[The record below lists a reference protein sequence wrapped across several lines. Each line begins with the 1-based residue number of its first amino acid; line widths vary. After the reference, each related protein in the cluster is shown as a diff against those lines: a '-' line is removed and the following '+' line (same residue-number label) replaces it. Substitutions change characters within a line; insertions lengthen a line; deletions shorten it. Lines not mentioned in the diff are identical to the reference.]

1 MPAPDQTAITL
12 VAEKLAPFHGAD
24 ERLGTLLALCVG
36 RLMLNVT
43 RGGLDWSSIYRD
55 DDVGHV
61 ADWLKA
67 AVVNDADWLGNV
79 DEHGRPRKLLKFGTM
94 ESLLKEVDKAM
105 RIEAQKL
112 RGVKLSDGDELLY
125 AELSDGLYLVRLLTP
140 AALDHESGEMQHC
153 IGNGGYDDLVDDGDH
168 LFLSL
173 RDRHGK
179 AHATL
184 EIEDG
189 AVIQLQGKQNKLP
202 VQKYIDA
209 LVPFMRA
216 NRFEVNFPAR
226 LLGYVVDVNAN
237 WYSLDDLPGG
247 LRVSGDLDVSVTG
260 ITALPEGL
268 RVGGSLYIGKTGITT
283 LPEGLTV
290 GRHLYSSHTRL
301 TELRRG
307 LRVGGSLFVSHTG
320 LTALPDDLS
329 VGGDL
334 YIANTL
340 IEELPDIIN
349 DNKRV
354 VTTEGPMS
362 AAKFRVAFS
371 RNHPEHV
378 QAAIGFG

>member
-1 MPAPDQTAITL
+1 MPDQTTITL

-36 RLMLNVT
+36 RLMLKAA
-43 RGGLDWSSIYRD
+43 RGGQDWSGISRD
-55 DDVGHV
+55 DDVRHV

-67 AVVNDADWLGNV
+67 AVVNDADWFRNV

-94 ESLLKEVDKAM
+94 EGLLKEADKAM

-112 RGVKLSDGDELLY
+112 RGVKLGDGDEVPY
-125 AELSDGLYLVRLLTP
+125 AELSDGLHLVRLLTP
-140 AALDHESGEMQHC
+140 AALDRESGEMQHC
-153 IGNGGYDDLVDDGDH
+153 IGNGGYDDLVEDGDH

-202 VQKYIDA
+202 LQKYLDA

-216 NRFEVNFPAR
+216 NRFAAFFPAR
-226 LLGYVVDVNAN
+226 LLGYVVDIKGN
-237 WYSLDDLPGG
+237 WHPLDDLPGG
-247 LRVSGDLDVSVTG
+247 LRVSGDLDVSGTG

-268 RVGGSLYIGKTGITT
+268 RVGGSLYIGNTGMTA

-301 TELRRG
+301 TALPGG

-320 LTALPDDLS
+320 LTALPDDLC

-334 YIANTL
+334 YIAGTF
-340 IEELPDIIN
+340 IEELPDDIHG
-349 DNKRV
+349 NKRV
-354 VTTEGPMS
+354 VTNEGPMS

-371 RNHPEHV
+371 RNRSEQG